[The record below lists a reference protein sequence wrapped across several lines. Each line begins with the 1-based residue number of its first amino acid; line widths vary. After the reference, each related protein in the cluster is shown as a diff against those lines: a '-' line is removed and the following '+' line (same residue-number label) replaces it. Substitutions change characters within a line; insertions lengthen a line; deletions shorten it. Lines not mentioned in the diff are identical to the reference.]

1 MQATRD
7 ETTLVLDL
15 PVREGAIFAGK
26 YRVDRVLGSGGMGMV
41 LKAKHVELDGWVA
54 IKVLLPGVAGPDR
67 IARFTR
73 EARAA
78 AKLKGDNVARVID
91 LGTVEGGMPYMVM
104 EYLEGEDL
112 DQRLRRCGPLQVAE
126 AIDFVTQACEAMAEA
141 HAHGIVHRDL
151 KNANLF
157 IVTQPDGSERIKVL
171 DFGIAKVLANDET
184 GQGESMTRTLAI
196 MGSPTYMSP
205 EQLKS
210 TRNVD
215 ARADIWALGV
225 ILYELLTERVPFDGD
240 GMGELYANIA
250 WAPPAP
256 LDRSDV
262 PEALEAIV
270 RRCLEKCRDKR
281 FRNVAELAQAL
292 APFGPKRAADAAQ
305 RALDITRA
313 AKPWPRVHT
322 TKTFRH
328 RKLIAVALAV
338 AAASGTLAVRSC
350 GQATETKKTP
360 DVVQSG
366 PRADSSAGKSSR
378 YSYS

>member
-7 ETTLVLDL
+7 ETTLVLDM
-15 PVREGAIFAGK
+15 PVHQGAIFAGK

-54 IKVLLPGVAGPDR
+54 IKVLLPGVAGPER
-67 IARFTR
+67 IARFSR

-91 LGTVEGGMPYMVM
+91 LGTLEGGMPYMVM

-112 DQRLRRCGPLQVAE
+112 DQRLRRCGPLTVAE
-126 AIDFVTQACEAMAEA
+126 TVDFVTQACEAMAEA

-151 KNANLF
+151 KAANLF
-157 IVTQPDGSERIKVL
+157 VVTQPDGSERIKVL
-171 DFGIAKVLANDET
+171 DFGIAKVAANDET
-184 GQGESMTRTLAI
+184 STESMTRTLAV

-210 TRNVD
+210 TRSVD

-225 ILYELLTERVPFDGD
+225 ILYELLTGRVPFDGD

-250 WAPPAP
+250 WSEPAP
-256 LDRSDV
+256 LDRKDV
-262 PEALEAIV
+262 PEALQAVIL
-270 RRCLEKCRDKR
+270 RCLEKSRDKR
-281 FRNVAELAQAL
+281 YRSVAELALAL
-292 APFGPKRAADAAQ
+292 APFGPKRAADAAE
-305 RALDITRA
+305 RALSITRA
-313 AKPWPRVHT
+313 AEAWPTAYAR
-322 TKTFRH
+322 KTLRH
-328 RKLIAVALAV
+328 RKVIAVALAV
-338 AAASGTLAVRSC
+338 VAAFGTMAVRSC
-350 GQATETKKTP
+350 GPATETKKAP

-366 PRADSSAGKSSR
+366 PRADSSAGKSSV
-378 YSYS
+378 YSNS